1 MAKSSIII
9 NRVFIISGIF
19 NIFATLLFNQ
29 GFTNDYLASLDP
41 NWSYFSQVIFL
52 YWGVVHLSLANS
64 YKNNKWIVLVCGLEK
79 LTSYAINWTL
89 WMRREG
95 GVANLKEIFE
105 VSPLTAISMATYRT
119 AQMITPL
126 PFSSLGLPSSEVT
139 AAQLL
144 EKTIAS
150 KTKK

>member
-9 NRVFIISGIF
+9 NRIFIISGIF

-79 LTSYAINWTL
+79 LTYAINWTL

-105 VSPLTAISMATYRT
+105 VSPLTAICMATYGPNDYLDNFRRNYGT
-119 AQMITPL
+119 FP
-126 PFSSLGLPSSEVT
+126 SEVN
-139 AAQLL
+139 
-144 EKTIAS
+144 
-150 KTKK
+150 